1 MEPQSP
7 TLAQALNVV
16 LETCHEQRKLIW
28 MLTQN
33 TNQEKLVKLSKGC
46 YCCKAYDHPCLQD
59 KEKFPGACYC
69 CRGYDRPCL
78 QNIPTKKTPVNK
90 QDLEENS
97 QPSPILP
104 LVAPKEVN
112 QHQMGIP
119 AVIGKLPARSFRP
132 CQQKRASKPIGAEA
146 HPISPP
152 ATGSVK
158 KKHRCSNCG
167 QPGHFSQQCRYPGRS
182 P

>member
-1 MEPQSP
+1 
-7 TLAQALNVV
+7 
-16 LETCHEQRKLIW
+16 

-69 CRGYDRPCL
+69 CTGYDHPCL

-90 QDLEENS
+90 QDLGENS
-97 QPSPILP
+97 QLSPTPP
-104 LVAPKEVN
+104 LVASKEVN
-112 QHQMGIP
+112 RHQMGILAP
-119 AVIGKLPARSFRP
+119 VDKVSDMDLSNWEITCTEFCPRQR
-132 CQQKRASKPIGAEA
+132 KRASKPVGAGA
-146 HPISPP
+146 HPMSPP

-158 KKHRCSNCG
+158 KKHKCSNCG
-167 QPGHFSQQCRYPGRS
+167 QPGYFAQQ
-182 P
+182 